1 MERLMQLYPSNVTQ
15 GSPFDTR
22 LDNAF
27 TPQFKR
33 ISAFQGDA
41 VFQGPRRW
49 MVENKVTTD
58 VWVYGMSNS
67 SLRFRRFHWFN
78 TVSKRSIIVPL
89 YGSVSIFFCISLP
102 SPLIKK
108 PL

>member
-1 MERLMQLYPSNVTQ
+1 MLYFRTDTQFREWVQTVFIPGTSDAEIERLMQLYPSDVTQ

-27 TPQFKR
+27 TSQFKR

-67 SLRFRRFHWFN
+67 PLQFRRLHSFLVQH
-78 TVSKRSIIVPL
+78 SQ
-89 YGSVSIFFCISLP
+89 
-102 SPLIKK
+102 
-108 PL
+108 

>member
-1 MERLMQLYPSNVTQ
+1 MQLYPSDVTQ
-15 GSPFDTR
+15 GSPFDTG

-33 ISAFQGDA
+33 ISAFQGDV

-58 VWVYGMSNS
+58 VWVYGMSIPLFDSEDFTHFWSTQSVN
-67 SLRFRRFHWFN
+67 
-78 TVSKRSIIVPL
+78 VPKPCH
-89 YGSVSIFFCISLP
+89 YSVL
-102 SPLIKK
+102 
-108 PL
+108 